1 MNDKVSWY
9 YYPSTEEVAREA
21 VKHILSK
28 AEEAMA
34 RQGRFTLVLA
44 GGTTPKRIYELLAEQ
59 PQP

>member
-9 YYPSTEEVAREA
+9 YYPSAEEVAREA

-44 GGTTPKRIYELLAEQ
+44 GGTTPK
-59 PQP
+59 